1 MIDEF
6 KNKIIEYKYQIIGF
20 ILLLLL
26 SGIYK
31 YYYPDLDK
39 IVNQKEES
47 KIILSDEIQNEIQN
61 EIKSLKKK
69 LLSTEK
75 QLLKYK
81 DELNNKKELSMYEN
95 SQYNFNRNNKKILI
109 LKWTAAASDKKTIN
123 VQLHEPFKID
133 KLSDIYLDNFTTA
146 YKGSSYPGFNN
157 VPNKSAYVLKIDQFK
172 LDSNSNDQNLYN
184 TILIP
189 NEYITTPTADTSR
202 KTHKGKELKYICSM
216 NPCNITELT
225 GSITGLNDT
234 EEMFINTNDIFI
246 AEFIFVARDK

>member
-109 LKWTAAASDKKTIN
+109 LKWTAAASDKKTFIETGIN
-123 VQLHEPFKID
+123 GFG
-133 KLSDIYLDNFTTA
+133 YL
-146 YKGSSYPGFNN
+146 NN
-157 VPNKSAYVLKIDQFK
+157 VIPEAY
-172 LDSNSNDQNLYN
+172 
-184 TILIP
+184 
-189 NEYITTPTADTSR
+189 
-202 KTHKGKELKYICSM
+202 
-216 NPCNITELT
+216 
-225 GSITGLNDT
+225 
-234 EEMFINTNDIFI
+234 
-246 AEFIFVARDK
+246 FIFRGFVVLGGDFAFPGGTR